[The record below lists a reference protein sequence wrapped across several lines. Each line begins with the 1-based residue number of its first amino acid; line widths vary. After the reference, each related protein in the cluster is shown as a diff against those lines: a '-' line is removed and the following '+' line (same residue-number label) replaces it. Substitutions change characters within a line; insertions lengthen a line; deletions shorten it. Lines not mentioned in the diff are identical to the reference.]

1 MRRVKD
7 EEMGGEVKMVG
18 RKPDPTA
25 QERKHEETGG
35 AVCRWEPASFSG
47 HTAHTLGVLTQGLAT
62 IKIHLFEV
70 NWLSNDL

>member
-1 MRRVKD
+1 
-7 EEMGGEVKMVG
+7 MGGEVKMVG

-25 QERKHEETGG
+25 QECKHEETGG
-35 AVCRWEPASFSG
+35 ALCRWEPASFSG

-70 NWLSNDL
+70 NWLSDDL